1 MYGGNWKLIR
11 ETKARK
17 LRKLL
22 NGDKLVLVA
31 GAHDG
36 LSAKLAQ
43 KNGFHA
49 IWASGLGISA
59 VHTVPDASIL
69 TMTEFLQ
76 AAIVMNE
83 SCDLPVIADCDS
95 GYGNVHNV
103 VRMVEKYEAGGIAG
117 VCIEDKVFP
126 KLNSFDSG
134 SQKLVS
140 IEEFCAKIRAAKATQ
155 KDPDFVVI
163 ARVEALIAGLGQ
175 DEAYQRAKAYSE
187 AGADAILIHSKQK
200 TPNEIIEFLNRWDID
215 IPIVVVPTKYP
226 NITFEELEKL
236 GVRMSVYANQAL
248 RVTASAIDQVYK
260 RIMQEGST
268 KSIES
273 EIASVEEIFE
283 LQGVPN
289 MKKRELEFYQ
299 RELTYK

>member
-1 MYGGNWKLIR
+1 LYGGNWKLIR